1 MAKQN
6 QSAAVLESP
15 PSDEVGT
22 LAAQLYVAAWRP
34 EDFKTEELARKCFDA
49 AEAFERVRQDR

>member
-1 MAKQN
+1 VAKQN

-15 PSDEVGT
+15 PTEVGT

-49 AEAFERVRQDR
+49 AEAFERVRKDR